1 MKNTKRFLTLALAL
15 TLVSSMMFACKK
27 NDAPAPANEEQK
39 TEAAADAKD
48 TMDEKDN
55 DDHDHDHDND
65 HEEAPTAEDVS
76 LEMWAGD
83 WNSINAYYDDPVV
96 KEAIEKKAKEE
107 GMSADDYIKGI
118 EERRATDYKGLH
130 IEGNTIT
137 FYDGKIGEGNEIAK
151 AEYKLADTIEVP
163 HGNKT
168 LNWFVFE
175 TDSKDVKKYMALM
188 QIHGEEHLA
197 HYHTR
202 YTDNL
207 DDIKD
212 QDSKWFPTYIRTSVD
227 SQDIAEELTE

>member
-55 DDHDHDHDND
+55 DDHDHDHDHD
-65 HEEAPTAEDVS
+65 HEEAPAAEDVS

-188 QIHGEEHLA
+188 QIHG
-197 HYHTR
+197 
-202 YTDNL
+202 
-207 DDIKD
+207 
-212 QDSKWFPTYIRTSVD
+212 
-227 SQDIAEELTE
+227 

>member
-1 MKNTKRFLTLALAL
+1 MKNAKRFLTLALAL

-27 NDAPAPANEEQK
+27 NEEPAKEEPK
-39 TEAAADAKD
+39 TEAAAD
-48 TMDEKDN
+48 TTEEKTEEQAEDKS
-55 DDHDHDHDND
+55 
-65 HEEAPTAEDVS
+65 EEKTEAPSEDVT

-83 WNSINAYYDDPVV
+83 WNSINAFYDDPVV
-96 KEAIEKKAKEE
+96 KEAIENKAKEE
-107 GMSADDYIKGI
+107 GISADDYIKGI

-130 IEGNTIT
+130 VEGDTIT
-137 FYDGKIGEGNEIAK
+137 FYDGKIGEGKEIAK
-151 AEYKLADTIEVP
+151 AEYKLVDTIEVP

-212 QDSKWFPTYIRTSVD
+212 QDSKLFPTYIRTSVD

>member
-1 MKNTKRFLTLALAL
+1 MKNAKRFLTLALAL

-27 NDAPAPANEEQK
+27 NEEPAKEEPK
-39 TEAAADAKD
+39 TEAAAENSE
-48 TMDEKDN
+48 EKT
-55 DDHDHDHDND
+55 
-65 HEEAPTAEDVS
+65 EEQAEEKSEEKTEAPSEDVT

-83 WNSINAYYDDPVV
+83 WNSINAFYDDPVV
-96 KEAIEKKAKEE
+96 KEAIENKAKEE
-107 GMSADDYIKGI
+107 GISADDYIKGI

-130 IEGNTIT
+130 IEGDTIT
-137 FYDGKIGEGNEIAK
+137 FYDGKIGEGKEIAK
-151 AEYKLADTIEVP
+151 AEYKLVDTIEVP

>member
-27 NDAPAPANEEQK
+27 NDAPAPAKEEQK

-48 TMDEKDN
+48 TMDEKAEDKS
-55 DDHDHDHDND
+55 
-65 HEEAPTAEDVS
+65 EEKTEAPAEDVS

-83 WNSINAYYDDPVV
+83 WNSINAFYDDPVV
-96 KEAIEKKAKEE
+96 KEAVEKKAKEE
-107 GMSADDYIKGI
+107 GMSVDDYIKGI

-137 FYDGKIGEGNEIAK
+137 YYDGKIGEGKEIAK
-151 AEYKLADTIEVP
+151 AEYKLAQTLEVP

>member
-1 MKNTKRFLTLALAL
+1 
-15 TLVSSMMFACKK
+15 
-27 NDAPAPANEEQK
+27 
-39 TEAAADAKD
+39 
-48 TMDEKDN
+48 
-55 DDHDHDHDND
+55 
-65 HEEAPTAEDVS
+65 
-76 LEMWAGD
+76 MWAGD
-83 WNSINAYYDDPVV
+83 WNSINAFYDDPVV
-96 KEAIEKKAKEE
+96 KEAIENKAKEE
-107 GMSADDYIKGI
+107 GISADDYIKGI

-137 FYDGKIGEGNEIAK
+137 YYDGKIGEGKEIAK

>member
-27 NDAPAPANEEQK
+27 NDEPAKEEAPK
-39 TEAAADAKD
+39 TEAAADANDKNEE
-48 TMDEKDN
+48 TADE
-55 DDHDHDHDND
+55 HDHDHDN
-65 HEEAPTAEDVS
+65 EEAPAAEEVS

-96 KEAIEKKAKEE
+96 KEAIEKKAGEE
-107 GMSADDYIKGI
+107 GISTDDYIKNI
-118 EERRATDYKGLH
+118 EERRATEYKGLH
-130 IEGNTIT
+130 IEGDTIT
-137 FYDGKIGEGNEIAK
+137 FYDGKIGEGKELVK
-151 AEYKLADTIEVP
+151 AEYKFSQAIEVP

-175 TDSKDVKKYMALM
+175 TDSTEVKKYMALM

-212 QDSKWFPTYIRTSVD
+212 QESKWFPTYIRTSVD
-227 SQDIAEELTE
+227 SQDVAEELTE